1 MAFEITKLTFSNFH
15 MISIEMLN
23 NLCFPLSNKITFFA
37 RKLFFILFYNFFLFL
52 FLRFDHIVHYR
63 ISEIIFNIPDVQ
75 IFCNIQ
81 ELFHLVLAD
90 LGFSTVDKP
99 QERLEFLIVDIAEKQ
114 DLMAALRTGDQNV
127 PEELASQAENST
139 VSRDGSVITNQGNV
153 RIFAP
158 T

>member
-1 MAFEITKLTFSNFH
+1 M
-15 MISIEMLN
+15 
-23 NLCFPLSNKITFFA
+23 
-37 RKLFFILFYNFFLFL
+37 
-52 FLRFDHIVHYR
+52 
-63 ISEIIFNIPDVQ
+63 Q

-114 DLMAALRTGDQNV
+114 DLMALLRTGDQNV

-153 RIFAP
+153 RIFRGL
-158 T
+158 